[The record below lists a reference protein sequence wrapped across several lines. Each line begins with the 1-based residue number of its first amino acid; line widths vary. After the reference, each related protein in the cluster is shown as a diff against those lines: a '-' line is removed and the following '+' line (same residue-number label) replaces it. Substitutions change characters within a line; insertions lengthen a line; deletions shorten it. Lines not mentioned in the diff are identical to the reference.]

1 MFEFLLSSTIACTDA
16 NAMILRIEKHEN
28 LKAEWKLE
36 LIETIQDYTSECS
49 WDAND
54 WRNGAQIPSFRR
66 PTMNTL
72 NLIKKQIEKAAAL
85 HDAQISHTSYR
96 GVEYDTRC
104 VESKETHGTFCYRGK
119 TYTKWL
125 TYNYNMIEWEGYL
138 PFFMERDKLK
148 LIVRNLKLLVEA
160 LESEVYSDP
169 TAYTDKRENFDDPAS
184 YYAPISDYDEI
195 FNDDD
200 GYPD

>member
-1 MFEFLLSSTIACTDA
+1 MFEFLLSSTIACVDA
-16 NAMILRIEKHEN
+16 DAMILRIEKHEN

-36 LIETIQDYTSECS
+36 LIETIQDYTSECP